1 MSLGNLC
8 ELQENITLVLV
19 SQGDF
24 SARLIIRELTNNL
37 QVCVDV
43 VLVSTYW
50 SMQGVTDGMILATEA
65 FYTE

>member
-24 SARLIIRELTNNL
+24 SAKLIIRELTNNL
-37 QVCVDV
+37 QVYVDV
-43 VLVSTYW
+43 VLVSNYW